1 VTDIIKKVKNP
12 WGSAPNTLL
21 NDKHISL
28 KAKGL
33 YTFMESKAGGWVFS
47 ASRLEKLLKESRKSI
62 LTAMSELKD
71 NGWLSYKK
79 NKDGSGVYELLG
91 SYVAESPFVMPQS
104 QNAPNPKSQ
113 NDTVPKGDSISKK
126 EKALSSKKD
135 YSSEK
140 NRFDVFRES
149 YPKKKSVRGLDT
161 EFNYFINKHKDW
173 KKVLPILES
182 LKLTVASFG
191 QTDPQ
196 FVPDFRKFICNRHWE
211 MYQQNDSIP
220 TLNHKTAEENENLA
234 KEREREQYLEAQAS

>member
-126 EKALSSKKD
+126 DKALSSKKD

-140 NRFDVFRES
+140 NRFDVVRQK
-149 YPKKKSVRGLDT
+149 YPGRKRGLDT
-161 EFNYFINKHKDW
+161 EFNNFIKHKDW
-173 KKVLPILES
+173 NDVLTNLERLPITLDSFDTTDKKYVPAFMVFINQRKWEELENE
-182 LKLTVASFG
+182 L
-191 QTDPQ
+191 
-196 FVPDFRKFICNRHWE
+196 
-211 MYQQNDSIP
+211 NDKVV
-220 TLNHKTAEENENLA
+220 NHKSIEENENLA
-234 KEREREQYLEAQAS
+234 KERELKQYLEAQAS

>member
-1 VTDIIKKVKNP
+1 MTDIIKKVKNP

-140 NRFDVFRES
+140 NRFDVVREK
-149 YPKKKSVRGLDT
+149 YPGRKRGLDT
-161 EFNYFINKHKDW
+161 EFDNFIKHKDW
-173 KKVLPILES
+173 NDVLTNLERLPITLDSFDTTDKKYVPAFMVFINQRKWEEVENE
-182 LKLTVASFG
+182 LKDKV
-191 QTDPQ
+191 
-196 FVPDFRKFICNRHWE
+196 V
-211 MYQQNDSIP
+211 
-220 TLNHKTAEENENLA
+220 NHKSIEENENLA

>member
-1 VTDIIKKVKNP
+1 MTDIIKKVKNP

-126 EKALSSKKD
+126 DKALSSKKD

-140 NRFDVFRES
+140 NRFDVVREK
-149 YPKKKSVRGLDT
+149 YPGRKRGLDT
-161 EFNYFINKHKDW
+161 EFNNFIKHKDW
-173 KKVLPILES
+173 NDVLTNLERLPITLDSFDTTDKKYVPAFMVFINQRKWEELENE
-182 LKLTVASFG
+182 L
-191 QTDPQ
+191 
-196 FVPDFRKFICNRHWE
+196 
-211 MYQQNDSIP
+211 NDKVV
-220 TLNHKTAEENENLA
+220 NHKSVEENENLA
-234 KEREREQYLEAQAS
+234 KERELEQYLEAQAS

>member
-1 VTDIIKKVKNP
+1 MTDIIKKVKNP

-140 NRFDVFRES
+140 NRFDVFRKN
-149 YPKKKSVRGLDT
+149 YPKKFNKRGLDT
-161 EFNYFINKHKDW
+161 EFNYFIKHKDW
-173 KKVLPILES
+173 NDVLTNLERLPITLDSFDTTDKKYVPAFMVFINQRKWEEVENE
-182 LKLTVASFG
+182 LKDKV
-191 QTDPQ
+191 
-196 FVPDFRKFICNRHWE
+196 V
-211 MYQQNDSIP
+211 
-220 TLNHKTAEENENLA
+220 NHKSIEENENLA

>member
-1 VTDIIKKVKNP
+1 MTDIIKKVKNP

-91 SYVAESPFVMPQS
+91 SYVAETPFVMPQS

-140 NRFDVFRES
+140 NRFNVVREK
-149 YPKKKSVRGLDT
+149 YPGRKRGLDT
-161 EFNYFINKHKDW
+161 EFDNFIKHKDW
-173 KKVLPILES
+173 NDVLTNLERLPITLDSFDTTDKKYVPAFMVFINQRKWEELENE
-182 LKLTVASFG
+182 L
-191 QTDPQ
+191 
-196 FVPDFRKFICNRHWE
+196 
-211 MYQQNDSIP
+211 NDKVV
-220 TLNHKTAEENENLA
+220 NHKSIEENENLA
-234 KEREREQYLEAQAS
+234 KERELKQYLEAQAS

>member
-1 VTDIIKKVKNP
+1 MTDIIKKVKNP

-91 SYVAESPFVMPQS
+91 SYVAESPFVIPQS

-140 NRFDVFRES
+140 NRFDVVREK
-149 YPKKKSVRGLDT
+149 YPGRKRGLDT
-161 EFNYFINKHKDW
+161 EFNNFIKHKDW
-173 KKVLPILES
+173 NDVLTNLERLPITLDSFDTTDKKYVPAFMVFINQRKWEELENE
-182 LKLTVASFG
+182 L
-191 QTDPQ
+191 
-196 FVPDFRKFICNRHWE
+196 
-211 MYQQNDSIP
+211 NDKVV
-220 TLNHKTAEENENLA
+220 NHKSVEENENLA
-234 KEREREQYLEAQAS
+234 KERELEQYLEAQAS

>member
-1 VTDIIKKVKNP
+1 MTDIIKKVKNP

-91 SYVAESPFVMPQS
+91 RYVAETPFVMPQS

-113 NDTVPKGDSISKK
+113 NDTMPKGDSISKK

-140 NRFDVFRES
+140 NRFDVVREK
-149 YPKKKSVRGLDT
+149 YPGRKRGLDT
-161 EFNYFINKHKDW
+161 EFNNFIKHKDW
-173 KKVLPILES
+173 NDVLTNLERLPITLDSFDTTDKKYVPAFMVFINQRKWEELENE
-182 LKLTVASFG
+182 LKDKV
-191 QTDPQ
+191 
-196 FVPDFRKFICNRHWE
+196 V
-211 MYQQNDSIP
+211 
-220 TLNHKTAEENENLA
+220 NHKSIEENENLA

>member
-140 NRFDVFRES
+140 NRFDVFRKN
-149 YPKKKSVRGLDT
+149 YPKKFNKRGLDT
-161 EFNYFINKHKDW
+161 EFNYFITKHKDW
-173 KKVLPILES
+173 INVLPKLEK
-182 LKLTVASFG
+182 LKLTVESFG
-191 QTDPQ
+191 ATEAKYI
-196 FVPDFRKFICNRHWE
+196 PDFCKFIGNRFWE
-211 MYQQNDSIP
+211 AHEHDDSIP

-234 KEREREQYLEAQAS
+234 KERELEQYLEAQAS

>member
-1 VTDIIKKVKNP
+1 MTDIIKKVKNP

-91 SYVAESPFVMPQS
+91 SYVAESPFVIPQS

-140 NRFDVFRES
+140 NRFDVVREK
-149 YPKKKSVRGLDT
+149 YPGRKRGLDT
-161 EFNYFINKHKDW
+161 EFNNFIKHKDW
-173 KKVLPILES
+173 NDVLTNLERLPITLDSFDTTDKKYVPAFMVFINQRKWEELENE
-182 LKLTVASFG
+182 LKDKV
-191 QTDPQ
+191 
-196 FVPDFRKFICNRHWE
+196 V
-211 MYQQNDSIP
+211 
-220 TLNHKTAEENENLA
+220 NHKSIEENENLA

>member
-1 VTDIIKKVKNP
+1 MTDIIKKVKNP

-140 NRFDVFRES
+140 NRFDVVREK
-149 YPKKKSVRGLDT
+149 YPGRKRGLDT
-161 EFNYFINKHKDW
+161 EFDNFIKHKDW
-173 KKVLPILES
+173 NDVLTNLERLPITLDSFDTTDKKYVPAFMVFINQRKWEELENE
-182 LKLTVASFG
+182 L
-191 QTDPQ
+191 
-196 FVPDFRKFICNRHWE
+196 
-211 MYQQNDSIP
+211 NDKVV
-220 TLNHKTAEENENLA
+220 NHKSIEENENLA
-234 KEREREQYLEAQAS
+234 KERELKQYLEAQAS

>member
-140 NRFDVFRES
+140 NRFNVVREK
-149 YPKKKSVRGLDT
+149 YPGRKRGLDT
-161 EFNYFINKHKDW
+161 EFDNFIKHKDW
-173 KKVLPILES
+173 NDVLTNLERLPITLDSFDTTDKKYVPAFMVFINQRKWEELENE
-182 LKLTVASFG
+182 L
-191 QTDPQ
+191 
-196 FVPDFRKFICNRHWE
+196 
-211 MYQQNDSIP
+211 NDKVV
-220 TLNHKTAEENENLA
+220 NHKSIEENENLA

>member
-91 SYVAESPFVMPQS
+91 SYVAETPFVMPQS

-126 EKALSSKKD
+126 DKALSSKKD

-140 NRFDVFRES
+140 NRFDVVREK
-149 YPKKKSVRGLDT
+149 YPGRKRGLDT
-161 EFNYFINKHKDW
+161 EFNNFIKHKDW
-173 KKVLPILES
+173 NDVLTNLERLPITLDSFDTTDKKYVPAFMVFINQRKWEEVENE
-182 LKLTVASFG
+182 LKDKV
-191 QTDPQ
+191 
-196 FVPDFRKFICNRHWE
+196 V
-211 MYQQNDSIP
+211 
-220 TLNHKTAEENENLA
+220 NHKSIEENENLA
-234 KEREREQYLEAQAS
+234 KEREREQYLEAQAL

>member
-1 VTDIIKKVKNP
+1 MTDIIKKVKNP

-140 NRFDVFRES
+140 NRFDVVREK
-149 YPKKKSVRGLDT
+149 YPGRKRGLDT
-161 EFNYFINKHKDW
+161 EFNNFIKHKDW
-173 KKVLPILES
+173 NDVLTNLERLPITLDSFDTTDKKYVPAFMVFINQRKWEEVENE
-182 LKLTVASFG
+182 LKDKV
-191 QTDPQ
+191 
-196 FVPDFRKFICNRHWE
+196 V
-211 MYQQNDSIP
+211 
-220 TLNHKTAEENENLA
+220 NHKSIEENENLA
-234 KEREREQYLEAQAS
+234 KERELKQYLEAQAS

>member
-1 VTDIIKKVKNP
+1 MTDIIKKVKNP

-140 NRFDVFRES
+140 NRFDVVREK
-149 YPKKKSVRGLDT
+149 YPGRKRGLDT
-161 EFNYFINKHKDW
+161 EFNNFIKHKDW
-173 KKVLPILES
+173 NDVLTNLERLPITLDSFDTTDKKYVPAFMVFINQRKWEEVENE
-182 LKLTVASFG
+182 LKDKV
-191 QTDPQ
+191 
-196 FVPDFRKFICNRHWE
+196 V
-211 MYQQNDSIP
+211 
-220 TLNHKTAEENENLA
+220 NHKSIEENENLA

>member
-1 VTDIIKKVKNP
+1 MTDIIKKVKNP

-126 EKALSSKKD
+126 DKALSSKKD

-140 NRFDVFRES
+140 NRFDVVREK
-149 YPKKKSVRGLDT
+149 YPGRKRGLDT
-161 EFNYFINKHKDW
+161 EFDNFIKHKDW
-173 KKVLPILES
+173 NDVLTNLERLPITLDSFDTTDKKYVPAFMVFINQRKWEELENE
-182 LKLTVASFG
+182 L
-191 QTDPQ
+191 
-196 FVPDFRKFICNRHWE
+196 
-211 MYQQNDSIP
+211 NDKVV
-220 TLNHKTAEENENLA
+220 NHKSIEENENLA
-234 KEREREQYLEAQAS
+234 KERELEQYLEAQAS

>member
-1 VTDIIKKVKNP
+1 MTDIIKKVKNP

-126 EKALSSKKD
+126 DKALSSKKD

-140 NRFDVFRES
+140 NRFDVVRQK
-149 YPKKKSVRGLDT
+149 YPGRKRGLDT
-161 EFNYFINKHKDW
+161 EFNNFIKHKDW
-173 KKVLPILES
+173 NDVLTNLERLPITLDSFDTTDKKYVPAFMVFINQRKWEELENE
-182 LKLTVASFG
+182 L
-191 QTDPQ
+191 
-196 FVPDFRKFICNRHWE
+196 
-211 MYQQNDSIP
+211 NDKVV
-220 TLNHKTAEENENLA
+220 NHKSIEENENLA
-234 KEREREQYLEAQAS
+234 KERELKQYLEAQAS

>member
-1 VTDIIKKVKNP
+1 MTDIIKKVKNP

-140 NRFDVFRES
+140 NRFDVVREK
-149 YPKKKSVRGLDT
+149 YPGRKRGLDT
-161 EFNYFINKHKDW
+161 EFNNFIKHKDW
-173 KKVLPILES
+173 NDVLTNLERLPITLDSFDTTDKKYVPAFMVFINQRKWEELENE
-182 LKLTVASFG
+182 L
-191 QTDPQ
+191 
-196 FVPDFRKFICNRHWE
+196 
-211 MYQQNDSIP
+211 NDKVV
-220 TLNHKTAEENENLA
+220 NHKSIEENENLA

>member
-1 VTDIIKKVKNP
+1 MTDIIKKVKNP

-140 NRFDVFRES
+140 NRFDVVREK
-149 YPKKKSVRGLDT
+149 YPGRKRGLDT
-161 EFNYFINKHKDW
+161 EFNNFIKHKDW
-173 KKVLPILES
+173 NDVLTNLERLPITLDSFDTTDKKYVPAFMVFINQRKWEEVENE
-182 LKLTVASFG
+182 LKDKV
-191 QTDPQ
+191 
-196 FVPDFRKFICNRHWE
+196 V
-211 MYQQNDSIP
+211 
-220 TLNHKTAEENENLA
+220 NHKSIEENENLA
-234 KEREREQYLEAQAS
+234 KEREREQYLEAQAL

>member
-1 VTDIIKKVKNP
+1 MTDIIKKVKNP

-91 SYVAESPFVMPQS
+91 SYVAETPFVMPQS

-140 NRFDVFRES
+140 NRFNVVREK
-149 YPKKKSVRGLDT
+149 YPGRKRGLDT
-161 EFNYFINKHKDW
+161 EFNNFIKHKDW
-173 KKVLPILES
+173 NDVLTNLERLPITLDSFRTTDKKYVPAFMVFINQRKWEELENE
-182 LKLTVASFG
+182 L
-191 QTDPQ
+191 
-196 FVPDFRKFICNRHWE
+196 
-211 MYQQNDSIP
+211 NDKVV
-220 TLNHKTAEENENLA
+220 NHKSIEENENLA
-234 KEREREQYLEAQAS
+234 KERELKQYLEAQAS

>member
-1 VTDIIKKVKNP
+1 MTDIIKKVKNP

-91 SYVAESPFVMPQS
+91 SYVAETPFVMPQS

-140 NRFDVFRES
+140 NRFDVVREK
-149 YPKKKSVRGLDT
+149 YPGRKRGLDT
-161 EFNYFINKHKDW
+161 EFNNFIKHKDW
-173 KKVLPILES
+173 NDVLTNLERLPITLDSFDTTDKKYVPAFMVFINQRKWEEVENE
-182 LKLTVASFG
+182 LKDKV
-191 QTDPQ
+191 
-196 FVPDFRKFICNRHWE
+196 V
-211 MYQQNDSIP
+211 
-220 TLNHKTAEENENLA
+220 NHKSIEENENLA

>member
-126 EKALSSKKD
+126 DKALSSKKD

-140 NRFDVFRES
+140 NRFDVVREK
-149 YPKKKSVRGLDT
+149 YPGRKRGLDT
-161 EFNYFINKHKDW
+161 EFNNFIKHKDW
-173 KKVLPILES
+173 NDVLTNLERLPITLDSFDTTDKKYVPAFMVFINQRKWEEVENE
-182 LKLTVASFG
+182 LKDKV
-191 QTDPQ
+191 
-196 FVPDFRKFICNRHWE
+196 V
-211 MYQQNDSIP
+211 
-220 TLNHKTAEENENLA
+220 NHKSIEENENLA

>member
-1 VTDIIKKVKNP
+1 MTDIIKKVKNP

-140 NRFDVFRES
+140 NRFDVVREK
-149 YPKKKSVRGLDT
+149 YPGRKRGLDT
-161 EFNYFINKHKDW
+161 EFDNFIKHKDW
-173 KKVLPILES
+173 NDVLTNLERLPITLDSFDTTDKKYVPAFMVFINQRKWEELENE
-182 LKLTVASFG
+182 L
-191 QTDPQ
+191 
-196 FVPDFRKFICNRHWE
+196 
-211 MYQQNDSIP
+211 NDKVV
-220 TLNHKTAEENENLA
+220 NHKSIEENENLA